1 MIVLSM
7 THEYKPGEKFQG
19 TVVRVEAFG
28 AFVNIGYETDGL
40 VHVSEI
46 APFRVDNVG
55 DYLKIGDKVPV
66 VVKEIDE
73 RGRIA
78 LSIKATDPN
87 FIKRK
92 TPAAPKAPGA
102 GPAKL

>member
-1 MIVLSM
+1 MIVESM
-7 THEYKPGEKFQG
+7 THEYKAGEKFEG

-46 APFRVDNVG
+46 APFRIDNVG

-66 VVKEIDE
+66 VVKEIDD
-73 RGRIA
+73 RDRIA
-78 LSIKATDPN
+78 LSIKATSPD

-92 TPAAPKAPGA
+92 TPPA
-102 GPAKL
+102 GPAKI

>member
-1 MIVLSM
+1 MRI
-7 THEYKPGEKFQG
+7 
-19 TVVRVEAFG
+19 EAFG

-46 APFRVDNVG
+46 APFRIDNIS

-66 VVKEIDE
+66 VVKGVDE
-73 RGRIA
+73 RDRIA
-78 LSIKATDPN
+78 LSIKSANPD

-92 TPAAPKAPGA
+92 TPPVPPTPPVQPKI
-102 GPAKL
+102 

>member
-1 MIVLSM
+1 M
-7 THEYKPGEKFQG
+7 THEYKSGERFEG

-28 AFVNIGYETDGL
+28 AFVNIAPDTDGL

-66 VVKEIDE
+66 VVKEVDE

-78 LSIKATDPN
+78 LSIKSASPD

-92 TPAAPKAPGA
+92 TPPPPA
-102 GPAKL
+102 GPVKL